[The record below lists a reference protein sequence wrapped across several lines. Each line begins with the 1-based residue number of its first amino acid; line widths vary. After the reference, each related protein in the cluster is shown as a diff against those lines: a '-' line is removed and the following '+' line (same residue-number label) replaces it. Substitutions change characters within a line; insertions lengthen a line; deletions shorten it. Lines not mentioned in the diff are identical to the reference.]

1 MKEIAPYFL
10 HPSRRVEPA
19 TSQDP
24 FRFTNLSEEEGFD
37 FERYLRVLRRHVWLI
52 VTTIGFAVIVGA
64 LHVILATPLYTAQS
78 TILID
83 APEPNIMDI
92 SNAVTQQPE
101 TVAPSDYY
109 KTECDILK
117 SRSLVYRVI
126 SDKSLDRPAPKKSQR
141 EASAW
146 KQPLVWLESWL
157 FGDESAKAPRPA
169 NPALTRE
176 HFEDAYLSAL
186 TIEPLNETSLVG
198 IRFTSPNPVLA
209 AEIANAHAEEFIRQG
224 LDLHRQAKEDVANFL
239 EQKLVDLKQRLQ
251 DSEIELNNYRRDHG
265 IIPGLTSLSGKDAIV
280 LDRLSQLSRDLTAVQ
295 VQRIGLQAQMDLINK
310 RQYDSLPAVVSQPMI
325 QSLER
330 ELDDLYARDADL
342 SSKFKPDYPEVKQL
356 DARIRKIRDRI
367 NTEINRQVASIQFQY
382 RGIEEKES
390 RLEDEMNEQRAVTM
404 KLNDA
409 GVQYAI
415 LQREVD
421 ANRELYQSVLKAM
434 KDARVAADAQTSN
447 VSIID
452 EAEIPEAPSSP
463 QVKRT
468 LAVSLIL
475 GLVLG
480 LGAALLID
488 YLRNTLERPEDV
500 ARLFRLPALAVIPR
514 LPRRRVAT
522 EIGNPMLVYS
532 QRNHNARRRLL
543 SRSQAYHYY
552 SIGEAYRN
560 LRASLLACH
569 GDVPHTVTLVTSALP
584 SEGKT
589 STAVNSAVV
598 LALSGRRVVL
608 VDADL
613 RKPRCHRHL
622 GADNQEGLAGVLSGL
637 SSLDSALQGTEI
649 ENLDFLGSGNVPS
662 NPSELLSL
670 PEMTETLQQ
679 LRREYDYII
688 IDSPPVMAVSDALI
702 LAELADGVVLVVDC
716 GATPKQ
722 KVRAACARLH
732 HSRARLLGIVLNK
745 AVSDYDYYPRYYS
758 EDGEVI
764 APAADESSND
774 AAEAG
779 GSA

>member
-1 MKEIAPYFL
+1 MS
-10 HPSRRVEPA
+10 H
-19 TSQDP
+19 DP
-24 FRFTNLSEEEGFD
+24 LRFTDPREEEGFD
-37 FERYLRVLRRHVWLI
+37 FQRYLRVLRRHVWL
-52 VTTIGFAVIVGA
+52 VATAAGCAVIIGA

-101 TVAPSDYY
+101 AVAPSDYY

-117 SRSLVYRVI
+117 SRSLVDRVI
-126 SDKSLDRPAPKKSQR
+126 ADKNLDRPAPKRGRR
-141 EASAW
+141 EASART
-146 KQPLVWLESWL
+146 QPLAKIGRWL
-157 FGDESAKAPRPA
+157 FGRESAKAHPPT

-176 HFEDAYLSAL
+176 HLEDAYLGAL
-186 TIEPLNETSLVG
+186 GIEPLNETSLVG
-198 IRFTSPNPVLA
+198 IRFTSPNPALA

-224 LDLHRQAKEDVANFL
+224 LDIHRRAKEDVANFL
-239 EQKLVDLKQRLQ
+239 EQKLVDLKRRLQ
-251 DSEIELNNYRRDHG
+251 NSEIALNNYRRDHG

-280 LDRLSQLSRDLTAVQ
+280 IDRLSQLSKDLTAVQ

-310 RQYDSLPAVVSQPMI
+310 KQYDSLPAVVSQPMI

-356 DARIRKIRDRI
+356 DARIGKIRDRI
-367 NTEINRQVASIQFQY
+367 NTEIDRQVASIQFQY

-390 RLEDEMNEQRAVTM
+390 RLEDEMNEQRALTM

-463 QVKRT
+463 RVKRT

-480 LGAALLID
+480 LGSALLID

-500 ARLFRLPALAVIPR
+500 ARLFRLPALAIIPK

-522 EIGNPMLVYS
+522 EIGNPMLGYS
-532 QRNHNARRRLL
+532 RRNHNARRLL
-543 SRSQAYHYY
+543 GRSQSYHYY

-569 GDVPHTVTLVTSALP
+569 GDLPHTVTLVTSALP

-622 GADNQEGLAGVLSGL
+622 AADNREGLAGVLSGL
-637 SSLDSALQGTEI
+637 TPLDSALQGTEI
-649 ENLDFLGSGNVPS
+649 DNLDFLGSGDVPS

-670 PEMTETLQQ
+670 PEMTETLQR

-702 LAELADGVVLVVDC
+702 LAELSDGVVLVVDC

-758 EDGEVI
+758 DDGEII
-764 APAADESSND
+764 APTVGESSNG
-774 AAEAG
+774 AVQAG
-779 GSA
+779 ESA